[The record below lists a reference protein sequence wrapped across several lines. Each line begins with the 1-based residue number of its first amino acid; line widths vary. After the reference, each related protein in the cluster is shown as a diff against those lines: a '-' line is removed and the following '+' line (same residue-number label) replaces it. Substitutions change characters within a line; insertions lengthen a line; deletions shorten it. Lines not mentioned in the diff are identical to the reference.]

1 MIWLEIIVV
10 LGAIFFGIR
19 LGGIGIGLCGGL
31 GLAILTLGF
40 GCKLVRHPLTLFS
53 LL

>member
-1 MIWLEIIVV
+1 MLWLEIIVV

-31 GLAILTLGF
+31 GLAILTTG
-40 GCKLVRHPLTLFS
+40 LV
-53 LL
+53 

>member
-31 GLAILTLGF
+31 GLAL
-40 GCKLVRHPLTLFS
+40 GCKLVRHPLTLF
-53 LL
+53 LLL